1 MRTIERNQLLQ
12 QFVSVKVTNSIG
24 QGRGRGQLKR
34 NAIIARERE
43 SDLSMANRLQ
53 MELVLNI
60 PALGIF
66 RAQKLATRRYVVK
79 KRAHLH
85 LRPGRFAAVAHDV
98 DLAAIDNDLGPGNRI
113 WFASGQAKTRHASD
127 ARQRFTAETE
137 SVDRFQ
143 VRHRSDF
150 AGGMPLE

>member
-1 MRTIERNQLLQ
+1 M
-12 QFVSVKVTNSIG
+12 
-24 QGRGRGQLKR
+24 KR
-34 NAIIARERE
+34 DAIVARERE
-43 SDLSMANRLQ
+43 SDLSVADRLQ
-53 MELVLNI
+53 MELVLDI

-66 RAQKLATRRYVVK
+66 RAQKFAARRHVVK

-98 DLAAIDNDLGPGNRI
+98 DLAAIDDDLSPGNRI
-113 WFASGQAKTRHASD
+113 RFASGQAKSRHAGD
-127 ARQRFTAETE
+127 ARQRFTAKTE
-137 SVDRFQ
+137 SANCFQ

>member
-24 QGRGRGQLKR
+24 QRRGGWQLKR
-34 NAIIARERE
+34 NTIIARERE

-66 RAQKLATRRYVVK
+66 RAQKLATRRHVVK
-79 KRAHLH
+79 KQAHLH
-85 LRPGRFAAVAHDV
+85 TRTEPLAVLDAVV
-98 DLAAIDNDLGPGNRI
+98 DLANID
-113 WFASGQAKTRHASD
+113 K
-127 ARQRFTAETE
+127 
-137 SVDRFQ
+137 
-143 VRHRSDF
+143 
-150 AGGMPLE
+150 

>member
-1 MRTIERNQLLQ
+1 MRTIERKQLLQ
-12 QFVSVKVTNSIG
+12 QFVSVKITNSIG
-24 QGRGRGQLKR
+24 QRRGGGQLKR
-34 NAIIARERE
+34 NTIIARERE

-85 LRPGRFAAVAHDV
+85 LRPGRFAAVAHAV
-98 DLAAIDNDLGPGNRI
+98 HLAALDDDLSPGNGIR
-113 WFASGQAKTRHASD
+113 FASGQAKSRHAGD
-127 ARQRFTAETE
+127 ARQRFTAKTE
-137 SVDRFQ
+137 SANCFQ
-143 VRHRSDF
+143 
-150 AGGMPLE
+150 